1 MSGRIV
7 LVEERLE
14 SAEALW
20 KSAVSC
26 GFHLEVAFDLDA
38 AITMLEND
46 PLPDALILAG
56 GKYKL
61 GRGSALKTLRFSIR
75 TQRLPVIVIA
85 PAGDEDDCI
94 RTLAAGADDYVT
106 TPFSPAELFAR
117 VKAILRPR
125 PVSATDPVLV
135 FDGLLLDPNT
145 HRIFVMDSD
154 KQTALDTTL
163 TEFKLFRLLVQHADQ
178 VLSRE
183 TIVKSVWDEEG
194 AVMPRM
200 IDVQVYNIRAVLRQV
215 GREHMIETVPR
226 MGYRISSRSA
236 R

>member
-1 MSGRIV
+1 MSGRIM

-26 GFHLEVAFDLDA
+26 GFHLEIGFDLDA
-38 AITMLEND
+38 AITMLENG
-46 PLPDALILAG
+46 PLPDALILAC
-56 GKYKL
+56 GKHKL
-61 GRGSALKTLRFSIR
+61 GRRSALKALRFSIR

-85 PAGDEDDCI
+85 PAGDEEDCI

-125 PVSATDPVLV
+125 PVSAPDPVLV
-135 FDGLLLDPNT
+135 FDGLSLDPNT
-145 HRIFVMDSD
+145 HSIFLMDYD
-154 KQTALDTTL
+154 KRTDLGMTP
-163 TEFKLFRLLVQHADQ
+163 TEFKLLRLLIKHADE

-183 TIVKSVWDEEG
+183 TIVKSVWDEER

-200 IDVQVYNIRAVLRQV
+200 IDVQVYNIRAILRQV

-226 MGYRISSRSA
+226 MGYRIRSRSA
-236 R
+236 L

>member
-7 LVEERLE
+7 FVEKHLE
-14 SAEALW
+14 SAEVLW
-20 KSAVSC
+20 TSAVSC
-26 GFHLEVAFDLDA
+26 GFHPEIAFNLDA
-38 AITMLEND
+38 AITMLENH

-56 GKYKL
+56 GKHKFGCRSFL
-61 GRGSALKTLRFSIR
+61 KALRSSVR
-75 TQRLPVIVIA
+75 TRRLPVIVIA

-94 RTLAAGADDYVT
+94 GTLAAGADDYVT

-125 PVSATDPVLV
+125 PVSAPDPVLV
-135 FDGLLLDPNT
+135 FDGLSLDPNT
-145 HRIFVMDSD
+145 HSIFVMDSD
-154 KQTALDTTL
+154 RRTDLYMSP
-163 TEFKLFRLLVQHADQ
+163 TEFKLFRLLIEHAGE

-200 IDVQVYNIRAVLRQV
+200 VDVQVCNIRAILRQA

-236 R
+236 L